1 MTLGPL
7 VTLAL
12 LAPAV
17 TLAAPAAGASPTARP
32 GARTTAAPAAKPA
45 PAKPAPPRP
54 VAAKPVAAKPA
65 TARGPEVGGFVG
77 YETADFAGPS
87 LRLDGELP
95 VRDLPRQVRLSLVG
109 SAGYSRL
116 SWDAGFG
123 VKGTANVFKLVPA
136 ARFTLPLAPR
146 LSVFADAG
154 LGLAHVRTRIDFPP
168 ATNALGY
175 PDVSDSTTN
184 LMLRLGVGAW
194 YQLTDRVKAGALL
207 ELDPILGAFGF
218 RSSALLSSGSQTT
231 FLVQAGLMV
240 RLL

>member
-7 VTLAL
+7 LALAL
-12 LAPAV
+12 LAPAAA
-17 TLAAPAAGASPTARP
+17 LAASSAGANPPATP
-32 GARTTAAPAAKPA
+32 GKRTAAPAAKPA
-45 PAKPAPPRP
+45 PAKPAPASPAPAKAGTTPR
-54 VAAKPVAAKPA
+54 
-65 TARGPEVGGFVG
+65 PEVGGFVG

-95 VRDLPRQVRLSLVG
+95 VRELPRQVRLSLVG

-146 LSVFADAG
+146 LSGFADAG
-154 LGLAHVRTRIDFPP
+154 VGLAHVRARIDFPP

-175 PDVSDSTTN
+175 GDVNDSTTN
-184 LMLRLGVGAW
+184 LILRLGVGAW

-207 ELDPILGAFGF
+207 ELDPILGDFGF
-218 RSSALLSSGSQTT
+218 RSSALLASGSQTT
-231 FLVQAGLMV
+231 FLLQVGLMI
-240 RLL
+240 RL